1 MNENNCIFCKI
12 IAQNIPSKK
21 IYENNLV
28 YAFLDA
34 FPNSDGHTL
43 VIPKKH
49 FEYYSVTDDEYLAE
63 VAKVGKIIAQKM
75 YQTLSP
81 VGINYVSNEK
91 SEAFQK
97 VFHYHIH
104 IIPKYQKDEGYNFK
118 INVDKEKLRDLAE
131 IQQILTLK

>member
-1 MNENNCIFCKI
+1 MNKNNCIFCEI
-12 IAQNIPSKK
+12 IVQKIPSKK

-28 YAFLDA
+28 YTFLDE

-49 FEYYSVTDDEYLAE
+49 FEYYSVTDDEYLTE

-75 YQTLSP
+75 YQTLKP

-91 SEAFQK
+91 IEAFQK
-97 VFHYHIH
+97 VFHYHLH
-104 IIPKYQKDEGYNFK
+104 IIPKYEKDEGYNFK
-118 INVDKEKLRDLAE
+118 INVDKEKLRNLAE
-131 IQQILTLK
+131 IQQMLILK

>member
-21 IYENNLV
+21 IYENKLV

-63 VAKVGKIIAQKM
+63 VAKVGKNNCTK
-75 YQTLSP
+75 
-81 VGINYVSNEK
+81 NVSNIK
-91 SEAFQK
+91 
-97 VFHYHIH
+97 
-104 IIPKYQKDEGYNFK
+104 PCRN
-118 INVDKEKLRDLAE
+118 
-131 IQQILTLK
+131 

>member
-1 MNENNCIFCKI
+1 MNENNCIFCEI
-12 IAQNIPSKK
+12 IAQKIPSKK

-49 FEYYSVTDDEYLAE
+49 FEYYSVTDDEYLTE
-63 VAKVGKIIAQKM
+63 VAKIGKIIAQKM
-75 YQTLSP
+75 YQTLKP

-91 SEAFQK
+91 NEAFQK
-97 VFHYHIH
+97 VFHYHLH

-131 IQQILTLK
+131 IQQMLILK

>member
-1 MNENNCIFCKI
+1 MNESNCLFCDI
-12 IAQNIPSKK
+12 IAQKTPSKQ
-21 IYENNLV
+21 IYENDLV

-63 VAKVGKIIAQKM
+63 VAKVGKLITQKM
-75 YQTLSP
+75 YQALKP
-81 VGINYVSNEK
+81 AGINYLSNEK

-97 VFHYHIH
+97 VFHYHLH
-104 IIPKYQKDEGYNFK
+104 IIPKYQKDEGYSFK
-118 INVDKEKLRDLAE
+118 LNVDQGKLRDLAA
-131 IQQILTLK
+131 IQTILTLK

>member
-49 FEYYSVTDDEYLAE
+49 FEYLVLLMMN
-63 VAKVGKIIAQKM
+63 I
-75 YQTLSP
+75 
-81 VGINYVSNEK
+81 
-91 SEAFQK
+91 
-97 VFHYHIH
+97 
-104 IIPKYQKDEGYNFK
+104 
-118 INVDKEKLRDLAE
+118 
-131 IQQILTLK
+131 